1 VDRPNG
7 PRSPRCTNE
16 RTEGKNSKEA
26 ERRQTRR
33 QKLHLPAQR
42 APCGA
47 RSPVGVPLRLS
58 PGRQLVPKAQRQA
71 MLSGTVRS
79 VRSCTAAP
87 TGGRRPCASSR
98 ALPAPEQQTN
108 VPVQRAPR
116 VPVIVPAGLMP
127 KPPECG
133 GDEPS
138 APRAPQ
144 PAPPALVTGRRPC
157 KGARCTLLVRRGVWI
172 QEIPADAVIPLMW
185 RESFFAVCLIRRR
198 GNCGIAAMVRI
209 IVAKVR
215 RVRAFL
221 NWDNEMIRFRSEANL
236 GPISK
241 VGRGAKRGVRRT
253 SLNPGY
259 DLGSPI
265 NSETRVSPHAAALA
279 ASAAGL
285 AAV

>member
-1 VDRPNG
+1 MRGRRSYLSADPLFTASVGAQLLTLRIAERPPHPPAFATLRRIDLSPRAGRGVSTPLPFSRCAFFCAPRFEHAISKTLPKNDTALRHSSEPFGVDRPNG
-7 PRSPRCTNE
+7 SRSPRCTNE

-87 TGGRRPCASSR
+87 TGERRPCASSR

-138 APRAPQ
+138 ARGHRNPLRQ
-144 PAPPALVTGRRPC
+144 PSSPASV
-157 KGARCTLLVRRGVWI
+157 LVRERD
-172 QEIPADAVIPLMW
+172 E
-185 RESFFAVCLIRRR
+185 FF
-198 GNCGIAAMVRI
+198 
-209 IVAKVR
+209 
-215 RVRAFL
+215 
-221 NWDNEMIRFRSEANL
+221 
-236 GPISK
+236 
-241 VGRGAKRGVRRT
+241 
-253 SLNPGY
+253 
-259 DLGSPI
+259 
-265 NSETRVSPHAAALA
+265 
-279 ASAAGL
+279 
-285 AAV
+285 

>member
-87 TGGRRPCASSR
+87 TGERRPCASSR

-185 RESFFAVCLIRRR
+185 RESFFAVCLIRGRR
-198 GNCGIAAMVRI
+198 NCGIAAMIRI

-221 NWDNEMIRFRSEANL
+221 NWDDPFSE
-236 GPISK
+236 
-241 VGRGAKRGVRRT
+241 RGKPWPDKQSWQRCQAWCFPRQ
-253 SLNPGY
+253 GY
-259 DLGSPI
+259 
-265 NSETRVSPHAAALA
+265 TCQ
-279 ASAAGL
+279 
-285 AAV
+285 